1 MALQTGRS
9 ANASRREYT
18 ARINRVLDYID
29 QHLSQPLELPQL
41 AQVAHFSPYHF
52 HRLFAAWMGETLGDY
67 LRRRRLEVAA
77 QRLTANVELPVLTI
91 ALEVGFGSGEAF
103 ARAFKERFDCTPTQ
117 WRTNAR
123 QRWANELALSRAQHR
138 NLDQAKRKPHQA
150 NQAARADDDGST
162 QPFQEIT
169 MHVEILTL
177 PAARIAYL
185 RHIGP
190 YGPAIGTFWRAQV
203 APWLAANGLMGRTGY
218 GIGHDDPAITA
229 PEKCRYDAGVEVDAS
244 LTPNGGANLVT
255 LPGGRYAVA
264 QFTGNA
270 SNISAAWTE
279 IFRDWLPGSG
289 MQIDARPCLER
300 YPAQGA
306 TDPNTGLFS
315 CEICVPV
322 KPL

>member
-1 MALQTGRS
+1 MADDTS
-9 ANASRREYT
+9 PSASRREY
-18 ARINRVLDYID
+18 AQRINRVLDLID
-29 QHLSQPLELPQL
+29 QRLSEPLELATL
-41 AQVAHFSPYHF
+41 AQAAHFSPYHF

-77 QRLTANVELPVLTI
+77 QRLTADMQTPVLSV

-117 WRTNAR
+117 WRAGAR
-123 QRWANELALSRAQHR
+123 ERWALQLANSRTQHR
-138 NLDQAKRKPHQA
+138 KLDQAPRKQDQA
-150 NQAARADDDGST
+150 NNTARADDANST
-162 QPFQEIT
+162 HPFQEIT
-169 MHVEILTL
+169 MNVQILTL

-190 YGPAIGTFWRAQV
+190 YGPPIGKFWRDQV
-203 APWLAANGLMGRTGY
+203 APWLEANGLMGRVSY
-218 GIGHDDPAITA
+218 GISHDDPSITA
-229 PEKCRYDAGVEVDAS
+229 PDKCRYDAGVEVDISFQPSGQAS
-244 LTPNGGANLVT
+244 IAS

-264 QFTGNA
+264 QFTGNS

-279 IFRDWLPGSG
+279 IFRDWLPDSN
-289 MQIDARPCLER
+289 MQTDARPCFER

-306 TDPNTGLFS
+306 MDPKTGLFS